1 MTEHYDLLI
10 LGGGSGGIA
19 TANRA
24 AAHGARCALIEKGP
38 LGGAC
43 VNVGCVPKKLFWNAA
58 HMHQCAQ
65 TARDYGF
72 APLLGD
78 FDWAAHKRAR
88 DTYIARLNSRYHAGL
103 ADNGVTVIAGHGR
116 FVDPR
121 TIEVDGGRYQADHI
135 VVATG
140 SRPLVPEVP
149 GAAWGLTSD
158 DFFALAA
165 RPRKVAVVGAG
176 YIAVELAS
184 LLRALGS
191 EVSLVMRGV
200 HLLATFDPMLREGL
214 TDALTTAGINLLPQR
229 HVAGIDKADD
239 TLSLRYKDGETLCG
253 LDTVLWAVGRIPNTD
268 ALGLDKAG
276 ITPADNGIIATDP
289 FQNTAVPGLY
299 AIGDLTGR
307 AALTPVAIA
316 AGRRLA
322 DRLFGGQPDRR
333 LDYDLIPTV
342 VFSHPPI
349 GSVGLTEPEARD
361 RHGPD
366 AVKVYRTRFAPMTQ
380 AFSKEPHRTAMKLVT
395 VGREERVVGLHIIG
409 EAADEMLQ
417 GFAVAIKMGAT
428 KKDLDD
434 TLAIH
439 PTSAEELVTMR

>member
-1 MTEHYDLLI
+1 M
-10 LGGGSGGIA
+10 
-19 TANRA
+19 
-24 AAHGARCALIEKGP
+24 
-38 LGGAC
+38 
-43 VNVGCVPKKLFWNAA
+43 
-58 HMHQCAQ
+58 
-65 TARDYGF
+65 
-72 APLLGD
+72 
-78 FDWAAHKRAR
+78 
-88 DTYIARLNSRYHAGL
+88 NSRYGAGL

-121 TIEVDGGRYQADHI
+121 TVEVAGSRYQADHI

-140 SRPLVPEVP
+140 SRPVVPDVP
-149 GAAWGLTSD
+149 GAALGLTSD
-158 DFFALAA
+158 GFFALGA

-184 LLRALGS
+184 VLRQLGS
-191 EVSLVMRGV
+191 EVSLVMRGA

-214 TDALTTAGINLLPQR
+214 TDAMTTAGIDLLPQR
-229 HVAGIDKADD
+229 RVTGISD
-239 TLSLRYKDGETLCG
+239 TDGALNLLYEGGEALGG
-253 LDTVLWAVGRIPNTD
+253 LDTVLWAVGRAPNTD

-276 ITPADNGIIATDP
+276 ITPGAGGIIEADS
-289 FQNTAVPGLY
+289 FQNTAVPGIY

-349 GSVGLTEPEARD
+349 GSVGLTEPEARE
-361 RHGPD
+361 RHGRD
-366 AVKVYRTRFAPMTQ
+366 AVKVYRTRFAPMSQ
-380 AFSKEPHRTAMKLVT
+380 AVSKEPHRTAMKLVT

>member
-24 AAHGARCALIEKGP
+24 ANHGARCVLMEKGA

-58 HMHQCAQ
+58 HMHQHAQ
-65 TARDYGF
+65 TACDYGF

-78 FDWAAHKRAR
+78 FDWAAHKHAR
-88 DTYIARLNSRYHAGL
+88 DAYIARLNGRYGAGL
-103 ADNGVTVIAGHGR
+103 SDNGVTVVAGHGR

-121 TIEVDGGRYQADHI
+121 TVEVAGSRYRADHI

-140 SRPLVPEVP
+140 SRPAVPDVP
-149 GAAWGLTSD
+149 GAALGLTSD
-158 DFFALAA
+158 GFFALAT
-165 RPRKVAVVGAG
+165 RPRAVAVVGAG

-184 LLRALGS
+184 VLRELGS
-191 EVSLVMRGV
+191 EVSLVMRGA
-200 HLLATFDPMLREGL
+200 HLLANFDPMLREGL
-214 TDALTTAGINLLPQR
+214 TDAMTTAGIDLLPQR
-229 HVAGIDKADD
+229 RVAGISGTDGA
-239 TLSLRYKDGETLCG
+239 LNLLYEGGEALRG
-253 LDTVLWAVGRIPNTD
+253 LDTVLWAVGRTPNTD

-276 ITPADNGIIATDP
+276 IAPGPGGIIETDP
-289 FQNTAVPGLY
+289 FQNTAVPGIY

-349 GSVGLTEPEARD
+349 GSVGLTEPEARE
-361 RHGPD
+361 RHGRD
-366 AVKVYRTRFAPMTQ
+366 AVKVYRTRFAPMSQ

-428 KKDLDD
+428 KKHLDD

>member
-1 MTEHYDLLI
+1 MTEHYDLLV

-24 AAHGARCALIEKGP
+24 SRHGARCVLIEKGP
-38 LGGAC
+38 LGGTC

-58 HMHQCAQ
+58 SMRQCAQ

-78 FDWAAHKRAR
+78 FDWAAHKHAR
-88 DTYIARLNSRYHAGL
+88 DAYIRRLNGRYAAGL

-116 FVDPR
+116 FVDRR
-121 TIEVDGGRYQADHI
+121 TVEVAGVHYQADHI

-140 SRPLVPEVP
+140 SRPLVPDVP

-158 DFFALAA
+158 GFFALHA
-165 RPRKVAVVGAG
+165 RPRKVAVVGGG

-184 LLRALGS
+184 VLRELGC
-191 EVSLVMRGV
+191 EVSLVMRGAYP
-200 HLLATFDPMLREGL
+200 LKGFDPMLREGL
-214 TDALTTAGINLLPQR
+214 MDAFCTAGIDLLPSR
-229 HVAGIDKADD
+229 HVAGIDKPGT
-239 TLSLRYKDGETLCG
+239 TLSLLYEDGEALSG

-268 ALGLDKAG
+268 ALGLDQAG
-276 ITPADNGIIATDP
+276 LTPGTDGFIDTDL
-289 FQNTAVPGLY
+289 FQNTAVPGIY

-322 DRLFGGQPDRR
+322 DRLFNGEPDRR

-342 VFSHPPI
+342 VFTHPPI
-349 GSVGLTEPEARD
+349 GSVGLSEPEAHE
-361 RHGPD
+361 RHGRD
-366 AVKVYRTRFAPMTQ
+366 AVKVYHTRFAPMTQ
-380 AFSKEPHRTAMKLVT
+380 AFSQEPHRTAMKLVT

-409 EAADEMLQ
+409 EGADEILQ
-417 GFAVAIKMGAT
+417 GFAVALKMGAT